1 MKKLFIITGA
11 SRGLGASFVK
21 LLVEKDSHFILIAR
35 NIEKLNS
42 FRDNYSS
49 QNIMIE
55 PHSIDLS
62 KPEFYD
68 NINKIFKTLSW
79 SKYSKVVLINNAS
92 TILPIKH
99 LNKANINE
107 LKNIIQLNL
116 LSCIAISQLFM
127 DYCKVNSVKNSY
139 ILNISSGVSLAPVEG
154 WGLYCISK
162 AAINM
167 LSAVI
172 ANDSTNWKYPIKS
185 VAINP
190 GPLDTSMQ
198 KMIRESDGSQSPA
211 KDKFVTMYNDGALF
225 NPVQVATKI
234 INILSKDDFP
244 NGAFINLND
253 FN

>member
-21 LLVEKDSHFILIAR
+21 LLMEKDSHFILIAR
-35 NIEKLNS
+35 NIEKLNL
-42 FRDNYSS
+42 FRDNYST

-68 NINKIFKTLSW
+68 ELNKIFNKLAW

-99 LNKANINE
+99 LNKVNINE
-107 LKNIIQLNL
+107 INNLIHLNL
-116 LSCIAISQLFM
+116 SSCIATSQLFM
-127 DYCKVNSVKNSY
+127 DYCKGNSIKNSY
-139 ILNISSGVSLAPVEG
+139 IINISSGVSLAPVEG

-167 LSAVI
+167 LSSVI
-172 ANDSTNWKYPIKS
+172 ANDSMNWEYPIKS
-185 VAINP
+185 VSINP

-198 KMIRESDGSQSPA
+198 KMIRESDVSQNPA
-211 KDKFVTMYNDGALF
+211 KDKFVNMFNDGELF
-225 NPVQVATKI
+225 NPEQVANKI
-234 INILSKDDFP
+234 INILLKEDFSS
-244 NGAFINLND
+244 GSFINLND
-253 FN
+253 YT